1 MSEAEAMNTALLNLA
16 ALAIG
21 GFWVYQLYVKPYF
34 KQRADDRQE
43 RLERSQSTEL
53 QLIRARMQLL
63 HMQKEVDKSIPVEP
77 VQDTRPEQTLVPE
90 VVGDGRQV
98 NRKQMH

>member
-1 MSEAEAMNTALLNLA
+1 MSETEAMNTALLNLA
-16 ALAIG
+16 GLMIG
-21 GFWVYQLYVKPYF
+21 GFWVYQIYVKPYF

-63 HMQKEVDKSIPVEP
+63 HMQKEADNSIQETP
-77 VQDTRPEQTLVPE
+77 VQDTRPEQTLIPE
-90 VVGDGRQV
+90 VAGVDPQV
-98 NRKQMH
+98 NRKNMH